1 MVCTMEKRH
10 FFRTERW
17 LFLIENK
24 VHIGHVCVVFIRAPL
39 AVFATSFLQRRG
51 QAKAKHNAQISRL
64 YGCES
69 GLPYNN
75 RRRPSVS
82 YNRKDIP

>member
-17 LFLIENK
+17 LFLTENK
-24 VHIGHVCVVFIRAPL
+24 VHIGHICVFFIRAPL
-39 AVFATSFLQRRG
+39 AVFATSFLQIRF
-51 QAKAKHNAQISRL
+51 QAKAKHNAQISHL

-69 GLPYNN
+69 GLVYNY
-75 RRRPSVS
+75 RGRSSVS